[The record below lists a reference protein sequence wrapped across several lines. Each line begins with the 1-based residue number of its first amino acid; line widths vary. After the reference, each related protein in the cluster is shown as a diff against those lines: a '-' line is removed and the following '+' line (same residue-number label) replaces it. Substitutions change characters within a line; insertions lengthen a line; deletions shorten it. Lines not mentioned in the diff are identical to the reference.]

1 MIEKLVSREPAAME
15 NSIVRRDRLTAFAE
29 EENRIRESGLRELL
43 LKKYP
48 EGMTANY
55 YAEGFG
61 TIKSVILD
69 TAEKRYSIC
78 WLGQEKNGWTDY
90 FVSRKRGDYAEEKDV
105 EIEKADP
112 QFFAIRPLM

>member
-1 MIEKLVSREPAAME
+1 MKRCLLLCICCLS
-15 NSIVRRDRLTAFAE
+15 LTL
-29 EENRIRESGLRELL
+29 SGCQSSELL
-43 LKKYP
+43 LNKYP

-90 FVSRKRGDYAEEKDV
+90 FVPEKRGDYAE
-105 EIEKADP
+105 
-112 QFFAIRPLM
+112 